1 MLLPIYTADG
11 ATAPDLD
18 EALWDTL
25 HFAADACSWEKRC
38 EWTYKWGDGGS
49 GKDVSHIVRMMFFGT
64 RNKNGMAGI
73 IPATF
78 FTSTHQVNPDSP
90 STTLDQMRGMRYLAC
105 NEVPAHKF
113 YNCDAVKALTEQEGV
128 PILSRGLYA
137 APVPWRPMA
146 GIQCCSNHPMIL
158 NGEQQGDTGVKRRLN
173 YVRMNAKLLNS
184 GRDVKAV
191 INKGSLNPELFWLTK
206 VFYEYLLRMPHSTRL
221 HPIPPRVRAETME
234 LLEQK
239 RANDVRIWLEANT
252 APAV

>member
-1 MLLPIYTADG
+1 
-11 ATAPDLD
+11 
-18 EALWDTL
+18 
-25 HFAADACSWEKRC
+25 
-38 EWTYKWGDGGS
+38 
-49 GKDVSHIVRMMFFGT
+49 
-64 RNKNGMAGI
+64 
-73 IPATF
+73 
-78 FTSTHQVNPDSP
+78 
-90 STTLDQMRGMRYLAC
+90 MRYLAC

-252 APAV
+252 APAVKIEAGTLAVAIRRKIAEVFSIEETVASSLLLTASVKSKRVGAGIFYTWLYPEGVSHKAIHLNEA